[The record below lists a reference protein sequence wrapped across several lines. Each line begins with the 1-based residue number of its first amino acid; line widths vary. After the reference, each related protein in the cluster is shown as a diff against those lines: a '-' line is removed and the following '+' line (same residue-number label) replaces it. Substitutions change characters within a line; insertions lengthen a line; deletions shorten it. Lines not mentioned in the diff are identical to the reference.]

1 MDIDINKLT
10 VIEESVLKE
19 FFENNVIDT
28 TNPELVKQ
36 IAEISAR
43 ISVITL
49 SKLLELK

>member
-1 MDIDINKLT
+1 MNMDVNKLT
-10 VIEESVLKE
+10 DIENSVLKE
-19 FFENNVIDT
+19 FFENNIIDT